1 MQHDLR
7 LVAALA
13 ISAAAVVALQT
24 HEAQAAPKVCM
35 MKAAEGTGTSNENAK
50 FQTYEALLQ
59 ATDWGAWAAWMANG
73 TTPGY
78 KVNSVKY
85 KCANGSGLGV
95 TCRGQTTI
103 CKL

>member
-1 MQHDLR
+1 MLR
-7 LVAALA
+7 NSKSLLAFVAAQGIMIA
-13 ISAAAVVALQT
+13 VAAT
-24 HEAQAAPKVCM
+24 PSIAAGKCVP
-35 MKAAEGTGTSNENAK
+35 KAAEGTGGTEENAK
-50 FQTYEALLQ
+50 FQVYEALLQ

-78 KVNSVKY
+78 KVNTVKY
-85 KCANGSGLGV
+85 RCTKGGLGF